1 MCSSDLARREQGEG
15 RAAREAREAVCMI
28 AYVRGTLAEKGPD
41 RVVIEA
47 GGIGYELL
55 IPVSTFDRLPKEG
68 GEAKLLTWHCV
79 REDDEALFGF
89 ATKEEREMFLKLT
102 QVSGVG
108 PKIALAILSGSSIGE
123 LSLAIASGN
132 AKRIS
137 SIKGVGKKTAEK
149 ICVELKDK
157 VNAIEALA
165 ATSRRGGAEGEKAPM
180 LRDAVLALTALGFND
195 ETANKMVSKVLADN
209 PSVKDVETLVRLA
222 LASR

>member
-1 MCSSDLARREQGEG
+1 M
-15 RAAREAREAVCMI
+15 
-28 AYVRGTLAEKGPD
+28 
-41 RVVIEA
+41 
-47 GGIGYELL
+47 
-55 IPVSTFDRLPKEG
+55 
-68 GEAKLLTWHCV
+68 
-79 REDDEALFGF
+79 REDDELLFGF

-165 ATSRRGGAEGEKAPM
+165 ATSRRGGN
-180 LRDAVLALTALGFND
+180 DAKTPILHDAILALTALGFS
-195 ETANKMVSKVLADN
+195 EEAANKMVSKVLADN

>member
-1 MCSSDLARREQGEG
+1 
-15 RAAREAREAVCMI
+15 MI

-47 GGIGYELL
+47 GGGGYELL
-55 IPVSTFDRLPKEG
+55 IPVSTFDRLPREG
-68 GEAKLLTWHCV
+68 GEAKLLAWHCV
-79 REDDEALFGF
+79 REDDEMLFGF

-157 VNAIEALA
+157 VSALAALA
-165 ATSRRGGAEGEKAPM
+165 ATSRRGGEDSKAPVI
-180 LRDAVLALTALGFND
+180 RDAILALTALGFS
-195 ETANKMVSKVLADN
+195 EEVANKMVSKVLASD
-209 PSVKDVETLVRLA
+209 PAVKDAETFIRLA
-222 LASR
+222 LSSK

>member
-1 MCSSDLARREQGEG
+1 
-15 RAAREAREAVCMI
+15 MI
-28 AYVRGTLAEKGPD
+28 AYVRGVLAEKAPD

-47 GGIGYELL
+47 GGVGYELL
-55 IPVSTFDRLPKEG
+55 IPVSTFDRLPREG
-68 GEAKLLTWHCV
+68 GEAKLFAWHCV

-89 ATKEEREMFLKLT
+89 GSKEEREMFLKLT

-165 ATSRRGGAEGEKAPM
+165 SASRRGGAADSRAPVV
-180 LRDAVLALTALGFND
+180 RDAILALGALGFNE
-195 ETANKMVSKVLADN
+195 ETANRMVASVLASD
-209 PSVKDVETLVRLA
+209 PSVNDAETLIRLA
-222 LASR
+222 LSSK

>member
-1 MCSSDLARREQGEG
+1 
-15 RAAREAREAVCMI
+15 MI
-28 AYVRGTLAEKGPD
+28 AYVRGVLAEKGPD

-47 GGIGYELL
+47 GGVGYELL

-68 GEAKLLTWHCV
+68 GEAKLLAWHCV

-102 QVSGVG
+102 QVSGV
-108 PKIALAILSGSSIGE
+108 GSSIGE

-165 ATSRRGGAEGEKAPM
+165 ATSRRGGN
-180 LRDAVLALTALGFND
+180 DAKTPILHDAILALTALGFS
-195 ETANKMVSKVLADN
+195 EEAANKMVSKVLADN

>member
-1 MCSSDLARREQGEG
+1 
-15 RAAREAREAVCMI
+15 MI
-28 AYVRGTLAEKGPD
+28 AYIRGVLAEKEPG
-41 RVVIEA
+41 RVVVEA
-47 GGIGYELL
+47 AGVGYELS
-55 IPVSTFDRLPKEG
+55 VSLNTFDRLPKTG
-68 GEAKLLTWHCV
+68 AEAKLLAWHCV
-79 REDDEALFGF
+79 REDDESLFGF
-89 ATKEEREMFLKLT
+89 ATEEERAMFLKLT

-165 ATSRRGGAEGEKAPM
+165 ATSRRGAADDKAPVI
-180 LRDAVLALTALGFND
+180 RDAILALSALGFN
-195 ETANKMVSKVLADN
+195 EEAANKMVTDALAAQPD
-209 PSVKDVETLVRLA
+209 VRDVETIVRAA
-222 LASR
+222 LSRK